1 MTIDTRDIL
10 EQLLDGVDLSEAEA
24 EALMCSLAE
33 DDMAPARAGA
43 LLAALRAKGETAD
56 EIRGFARG
64 MRKLAIKPQIPAGI
78 EAADCVGTGGDGSG
92 SLNISTGSALL
103 AAACGVPM
111 IKHGNR
117 SISSKSGSA
126 DALEKL
132 GVDIA
137 GDADSAI
144 SGLTNNNFSFLFA
157 PGFHPAMK
165 NIGPVR
171 AAMGVRTLFN
181 ILGPLSNPAEPPYH
195 LIGAFS
201 AEMAEIMAEVLA
213 GLDIKRAFVVHGHV
227 GDGQPGWDEATPCGP
242 FEFYDVTPGSVK
254 HEVRDPQDFGIDR
267 CAPEQLAGGDAD
279 ENAAALKAV
288 LAGEDK
294 GPHADALAL
303 GAGLVLEV
311 TGKAS
316 DLKDGIAQARAAI
329 DSGAA
334 RDLLEKLAS

>member
-1 MTIDTRDIL
+1 MDTRDIL
-10 EQLLDGVDLSEAEA
+10 EQLLNGESLTEAQA
-24 EALMCSLAE
+24 EELMCSLAE

-56 EIRGFARG
+56 EIRGFAKG
-64 MRKLAIKPQIPAGI
+64 MRKLARKPQIPEGI

-103 AAACGVPM
+103 AAAAGVPM

-132 GVDIA
+132 GINIA
-137 GDADSAI
+137 EDPESAI
-144 SGLTNNNFSFLFA
+144 EGLTNANFSFLFA

-171 AAMGVRTLFN
+171 AAMGVRTVFN

-201 AEMAEIMAEVLA
+201 LPMAEIMAEVLA
-213 GLDIKRAFVVHGHV
+213 GLDIKRAFVVHGE
-227 GDGQPGWDEATPCGP
+227 PGWDEATPCGS
-242 FEFYDVTPGSVK
+242 FDLFDVTPGNVK
-254 HEVRDPQDFGIDR
+254 HEKRDPQDYGLAR
-267 CAPEQLAGGDAD
+267 CTAEDLAGGDAE

-288 LAGEDK
+288 LTGEDK
-294 GPHADALAL
+294 GAHADALAL

-316 DLKDGIAQARAAI
+316 DLNDGIAQARAAI

-334 RDLLEKLAS
+334 KALLEKLAS